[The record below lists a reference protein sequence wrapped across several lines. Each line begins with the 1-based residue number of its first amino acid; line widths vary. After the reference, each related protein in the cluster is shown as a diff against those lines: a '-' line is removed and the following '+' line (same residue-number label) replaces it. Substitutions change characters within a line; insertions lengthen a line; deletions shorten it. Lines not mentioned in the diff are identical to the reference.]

1 MRLYQPRD
9 NAVLARLF
17 SETVHVI
24 NVADYSPEE
33 VEVWSG
39 NPPDMER
46 WQGQAEGRTV
56 FVAEHD
62 SEIVGFI
69 TFEPNGHL
77 DHLYVHHRFQRQGV
91 ASALFRRIEE
101 EAVSR
106 GVDRI
111 FTKASITARPFFEH
125 MGFRVTASQSVDVKG
140 ISFLNYRME
149 KSLACIKLGHY
160 QE

>member
-1 MRLYQPRD
+1 MNVRFYQPRD
-9 NAVLARLF
+9 NAILARF
-17 SETVHVI
+17 FIETVQAI
-24 NVADYSPEE
+24 NAADYSPKEI
-33 VEVWSG
+33 EVWSG
-39 NPPDMER
+39 NPPDIER
-46 WQGQAEGRTV
+46 WRGRDDGRIV

-62 SEIVGFI
+62 SEIFGFT

-106 GVDRI
+106 GVDHI
-111 FTKASITARPFFEH
+111 FTEASITARPFFER
-125 MGFRVTASQSVDVKG
+125 MGFRVTASQSVAVKG

-149 KSLACIKLGHY
+149 KLLT
-160 QE
+160 